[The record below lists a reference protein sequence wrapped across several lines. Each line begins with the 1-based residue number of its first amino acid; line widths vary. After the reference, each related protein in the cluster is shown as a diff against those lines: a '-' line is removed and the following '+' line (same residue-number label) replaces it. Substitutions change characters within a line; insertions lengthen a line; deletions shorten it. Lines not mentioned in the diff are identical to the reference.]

1 VITIHSNSGWIN
13 AFVPRRFKIRE
24 VGELTDT
31 SHGTIAARCFWGRP
45 ETAMSEVHSLS
56 QRYRDVM
63 IYLCEPWERRD
74 SSAFLPTV
82 LREAPANVMI
92 FADVLMD
99 NTYTNYRPT
108 ANWFMVHDSL
118 YQDTA
123 WGRDLLNK
131 LQHDCM
137 HKQYRFDALLGV
149 QRATK
154 EAVYQHYLRS
164 RWRDHIMLTYHKSD
178 ARNGVWDV
186 PFFATTVDWDRDQP
200 LDESCLTHTL
210 WTDMPA
216 AEASYHRVG
225 TQNIVPVSIYNS
237 CWYSIIAEGFMDD
250 RGTRLTEKTAKA
262 LLSQRLFVYFG
273 AVHDLRRMCTLGF
286 RSFGTVIDETYD
298 SIEDDQ
304 QRWAA
309 AWQQVEYLCAQDPV
323 RIQAA
328 TQDIREHNH
337 RVFLST
343 DWLGPLTSHMRSLV
357 DKYH

>member
-1 VITIHSNSGWIN
+1 
-13 AFVPRRFKIRE
+13 
-24 VGELTDT
+24 
-31 SHGTIAARCFWGRP
+31 
-45 ETAMSEVHSLS
+45 MSEVHSLS

-63 IYLCEPWERRD
+63 IYLCEPWQQRQPGD
-74 SSAFLPTV
+74 FLPTV
-82 LREAPANVMI
+82 LREAPANVMV

-99 NTYTNYRPT
+99 DTYTNYRSI

-131 LQHDCM
+131 LQHDCT

-154 EAVYQHYLRS
+154 EAVYQHYLCS
-164 RWRDHIMLTYHKSD
+164 RWRDQIMLTYHKSD

-186 PFFATTVDWDRDQP
+186 PFFATTVYWPANQR

-210 WTDMPA
+210 WTDMPV
-216 AEASYHRVG
+216 AEGGYHRVG
-225 TQNIVPVSIYNS
+225 TQNIIPLSIYDS
-237 CWYSIIAEGFMDD
+237 CWYSIIAEGFMDY

-273 AVHDLRRMCTLGF
+273 AAHDLRRMRSLGF
-286 RSFGTVIDETYD
+286 QTFHTVIDESYD
-298 SIEDDQ
+298 SISNDQ

-323 RIQAA
+323 QIQAA
-328 TQDIREHNH
+328 TQDTRQHNQ

-343 DWLGPLTSHMRSLV
+343 DWFMSLRTHLKQLCA
-357 DKYH
+357 KY